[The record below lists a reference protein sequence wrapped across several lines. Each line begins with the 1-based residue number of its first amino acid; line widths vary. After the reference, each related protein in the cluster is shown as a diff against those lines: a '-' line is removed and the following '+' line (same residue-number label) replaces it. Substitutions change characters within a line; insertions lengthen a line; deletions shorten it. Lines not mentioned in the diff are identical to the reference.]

1 MHPPLTLIVRRI
13 QHHQSVA
20 ASRRFLS
27 SLGNGS
33 NNGGIFRYCTTG
45 KYNVALIART
55 KIMKHPSSIVVP
67 AAMFALAPSSTYGW
81 ISQSRTLTTTQ
92 RWKNAQFLSSTQWYD
107 TSSSR
112 MFSTLDT
119 ALDVATSDEESIK
132 IAEGAILSQYPGG
145 FTAIRINDANGFLEP
160 SNDPVV
166 VGVGTSESAPA
177 REVNKMSSTSSM
189 NSISNGIKLTSI
201 DYQGKAVTYPN
212 GDTGVVIAHRPPLV
226 FCYSDSESISS
237 SSKDETVTVM
247 NEMVKI
253 SLSPRDLHVDGF
265 GNPIETS
272 NSIQQGAGGGEE
284 QSILKRVIFG
294 PIPKVSEIALI
305 NHPMITGNTMIDT
318 LAPIGR
324 GQNMLLIG
332 SQLDDMR
339 AVARDFLK
347 TQIITSKQSSSPP
360 TVCVYASTEQDQNV
374 AYQRIKNAG
383 IADDIHYVG
392 TKPSSHAKDETSFAA
407 EAVLVV
413 NTAIAIAESYALKE
427 KRHTVVVVDTID
439 LHKTL
444 HDATTRILVDTFGIQ
459 SVVQQDPNGGGTS
472 SSEMRSF
479 YSSFIQRAGQYNT
492 KMGGGSVTLLLLTT
506 IPTTATTNPD
516 ENDNDQIFTLQ
527 DFEHCGENIKSRLNI
542 IAAKGIAL
550 TAATLRKINI
560 PLPTVSEYDR
570 RMQLQHIDELIS
582 MSDGQIWFDDAIPTR
597 PPMDPQK
604 SITRIGVGA
613 DTPSR
618 ADAPA
623 IRRIAEGIRLEL
635 VQSAMSSMTG
645 TELSSS
651 ATQHQIRRQQALLLA
666 MYQPPGAPIRR
677 LSDSCTVLLAARR
690 GYLDHCID
698 QNMLAGSEDGTAIIE
713 QLLFYVNTNA
723 KDIVDEIDETLD
735 ITDSSKTK
743 LTDSIAEFFKKSTLK

>member
-1 MHPPLTLIVRRI
+1 
-13 QHHQSVA
+13 
-20 ASRRFLS
+20 
-27 SLGNGS
+27 
-33 NNGGIFRYCTTG
+33 
-45 KYNVALIART
+45 
-55 KIMKHPSSIVVP
+55 
-67 AAMFALAPSSTYGW
+67 
-81 ISQSRTLTTTQ
+81 
-92 RWKNAQFLSSTQWYD
+92 
-107 TSSSR
+107 
-112 MFSTLDT
+112 
-119 ALDVATSDEESIK
+119 
-132 IAEGAILSQYPGG
+132 
-145 FTAIRINDANGFLEP
+145 
-160 SNDPVV
+160 
-166 VGVGTSESAPA
+166 
-177 REVNKMSSTSSM
+177 
-189 NSISNGIKLTSI
+189 
-201 DYQGKAVTYPN
+201 
-212 GDTGVVIAHRPPLV
+212 
-226 FCYSDSESISS
+226 
-237 SSKDETVTVM
+237 M
-247 NEMVKI
+247 NEMVRI
-253 SLSPRDLHVDGF
+253 SLSPCDLHVDGF
-265 GNPIETS
+265 GNPIGNDVNRDQSVTDK
-272 NSIQQGAGGGEE
+272 E
-284 QSILKRVIFG
+284 QNTFQRVTFG

-347 TQIITSKQSSSPP
+347 TQVTTTKPSTSP
-360 TVCVYASTEQDQNV
+360 TVCVYASTEQDQTV
-374 AYQRIKNAG
+374 AYDRIKNAG
-383 IADDIHYVG
+383 IAEDIHYVG
-392 TKPSSHAKDETSFAA
+392 MKPTSQTKDATSFAA

-413 NTAIAIAESYALKE
+413 NAAIAVAESYALKDH
-427 KRHTVVVVDTID
+427 RHAVVVVDTID

-479 YSSFIQRAGQYNT
+479 YSSFIQRAGQYNA

-506 IPTTATTNPD
+506 IPPTATASTD
-516 ENDNDQIFTLQ
+516 VDDNDQMFTLD
-527 DFEHCGENIKSRLNI
+527 DFAHCSENIKNRLKI
-542 IAAKGIAL
+542 IVEKGIAL

-582 MSDGQIWFDDAIPTR
+582 MSDGQIWFDDAISTR

-645 TELSSS
+645 TVLSSS
-651 ATQHQIRRQQALLLA
+651 ATQQQIRRQQALLLA
-666 MYQPPGAPIRR
+666 MYQPPGIAPIRR
-677 LSDSCTVLLAARR
+677 LSDSCAVLLSAQH

-698 QNMLAGSEDGTAIIE
+698 QNIVAGSDDGIALIE
-713 QLLFYVNTNA
+713 QLLMHVHTNVH
-723 KDIVDEIDETLD
+723 DVMDEIDETLD
-735 ITDSSKTK
+735 ITDLSKKK
-743 LTDSIAEFFKKSTLK
+743 LTESIAEFFQTSGSR

>member
-1 MHPPLTLIVRRI
+1 MHSTGIATFLVRKLL
-13 QHHQSVA
+13 HQQSA
-20 ASRRFLS
+20 TSSRRFLS
-27 SLGNGS
+27 CDTFDLTPLSNIAIMRYSSSL
-33 NNGGIFRYCTTG
+33 IL
-45 KYNVALIART
+45 ALVPPRT
-55 KIMKHPSSIVVP
+55 Q
-67 AAMFALAPSSTYGW
+67 GW
-81 ISQSRTLTTTQ
+81 VNQNRPLTTKS
-92 RWKNAQFLSSTQWYD
+92 RWKNSQPLSKTHVHNIIN
-107 TSSSR
+107 SR
-112 MFSTLDT
+112 MLASADSSL
-119 ALDVATSDEESIK
+119 LDVATSSEESIK

-145 FTAIRINDANGFLEP
+145 FTAIRINDENGFLEP

-166 VGVGTSESAPA
+166 VGAETSASAPA
-177 REVNKMSSTSSM
+177 REINKQSSTSSM
-189 NSISNGIKLTSI
+189 STVSNGIKLTSI
-201 DYQGKAVTYPN
+201 DYQGKSVIYPN

-226 FCYSDSESISS
+226 FCYGDSESISS
-237 SSKDETVTVM
+237 NHKDDTVTVM

-253 SLSPRDLHVDGF
+253 SFSPHNSRVDGF
-265 GNPIETS
+265 GNQIS
-272 NSIQQGAGGGEE
+272 NDENV
-284 QSILKRVIFG
+284 QSVSAASNALSRIIFG

-305 NHPMITGNTMIDT
+305 NNPMITGNTMIDT

-347 TQIITSKQSSSPP
+347 TQIITTKHSSSP
-360 TVCVYASTEQDQNV
+360 TVCVYASTEQDQSV
-374 AYQRIKNAG
+374 AYKRMQNSG

-392 TKPSSHAKDETSFAA
+392 TKPGNNGQDEVSHAA
-407 EAVLVV
+407 EAVVVV
-413 NTAIAIAESYALKE
+413 NSAIAIAESYALKE
-427 KRHTVVVVDTID
+427 NRHTVVVVDTID

-479 YSSFIQRAGQYNT
+479 YSSFVQRAGQYNS

-506 IPTTATTNPD
+506 IPPTATTDHD
-516 ENDNDQIFTLQ
+516 EDSEKVFTLQ
-527 DFEHCGENIKSRLNI
+527 DFEQCSENIKSRLKI
-542 IAAKGIAL
+542 IESKGIAL

-645 TELSSS
+645 SEVSSS
-651 ATQHQIRRQQALLLA
+651 ATQNQIRRQQALLLA
-666 MYQPPGAPIRR
+666 MYQPQGAPIRR
-677 LSDSCTVLLAARR
+677 LSDSCTVLLSARH
-690 GYLDHCID
+690 GYLDNCID
-698 QNMLAGSEDGTAIIE
+698 QKVLAGSDDGMTVIGNLLQHVHTTIED
-713 QLLFYVNTNA
+713 VM
-723 KDIVDEIDETLD
+723 DEIDVTLD
-735 ITDSSKTK
+735 ITDSSKNK
-743 LTDSIAEFFKKSTLK
+743 LTSSIADFFDKNK